1 MRIYNLSIPR
11 VLHLLNLDTFF
22 EADFAQKVKTK
33 SVCLVL
39 SSDVNLILYVKV
51 GYSRKSGSCLRVLT
65 QAELLWPH
73 CEKEQGFRLAIQT
86 ELWVMSAGLKAS

>member
-1 MRIYNLSIPR
+1 MRIYNPSIPR
-11 VLHLLNLDTFF
+11 VLHLLNTFF

-51 GYSRKSGSCLRVLT
+51 GFSRESGSCLRVLT
-65 QAELLWPH
+65 QAELL
-73 CEKEQGFRLAIQT
+73 
-86 ELWVMSAGLKAS
+86 

>member
-51 GYSRKSGSCLRVLT
+51 GFSRVRVL
-65 QAELLWPH
+65 L
-73 CEKEQGFRLAIQT
+73 K
-86 ELWVMSAGLKAS
+86 SANTGRALVTPL